1 MEEIKIYLEPN
12 RKSEISEEIDF
23 DKVKAGENTKKS
35 IFIENVIKFPIDME
49 ISLEGNNIS
58 ITKNI
63 EAIQP
68 GAIEEVTFEFTP
80 EITLM
85 KPITAKLKIKLDYV
99 IR

>member
-1 MEEIKIYLEPN
+1 MEEIKIYLKPN
-12 RKSEISEEIDF
+12 REDELQGDILFERI
-23 DKVKAGENTKKS
+23 VAGEVTSKS
-35 IFIENVIKFPIDME
+35 LFIENVIKFPIDME